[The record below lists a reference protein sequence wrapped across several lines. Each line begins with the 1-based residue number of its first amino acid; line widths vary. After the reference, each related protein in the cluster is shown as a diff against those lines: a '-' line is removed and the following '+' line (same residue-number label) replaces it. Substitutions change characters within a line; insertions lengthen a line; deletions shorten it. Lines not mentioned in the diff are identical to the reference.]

1 MNLES
6 AFRLSSILLAATG
19 FAGLVLTGE
28 LPAGLVLLGGAALAA
43 SLLQAMGHGTDWAL
57 FRLPQQTWT
66 GLVAAAFLFM
76 FADLFWI
83 SGDLLP
89 AGIHFLVV
97 LMVHKLLTLRQR
109 KDFLHLYAI
118 SLMELLGAAALT
130 LELWYAAVFVAYLL
144 AAIWTLLLYHLRSEA
159 EEAQAVGGGAVP
171 TNPSRRPGAITSRL
185 FWSTN
190 GIAVGAFCLT
200 LVIFIVTPRIGAG
213 FFEKN
218 RRDLIR
224 MSGFSEKVDLGMVGS
239 VKQDETVVMR
249 VEFVGRI
256 SPLATP
262 VYYRGAAFDTYN
274 GSAWINTMVQR
285 RTLLRVADGVF
296 IAPGAGAAGMDQPK
310 VRQEILVEALDTAVL
325 FGVPVV
331 ESVKGLFSAVQMD
344 GMGSF
349 SLLYAPASR
358 FQYLVDSRPE
368 RLQPSDRDAVAPAY
382 PELIR
387 ERYLQLPP
395 LTARVRDLAGAV
407 TRQATTTLGKV
418 VAVERHLREQYAYS
432 LNIGTR
438 ASEDPVDEFLFVRK
452 TGYCDHYATAMVALL
467 RTLGIPARLATGFA
481 QGEWNDVG
489 NYYTVR
495 QRDAHAWVEVYFPR
509 SGWMTFDPTPNVPA
523 AAQNPLW
530 ARVGKVIDSVRLKWD
545 RFVIRYSFRD
555 QMAMAQSVRDQGEAV
570 RTKATGGVAVL
581 LRWGTELRTRITAL
595 GQSHGWLL
603 LSGFVAVLLV
613 AGLVLARRARG
624 GGFWHATRAGAATT
638 QQAAAIK
645 LYSRMLQVL
654 HSRGLTKAPGATPYE
669 FARAIAR
676 DWADANSFVLPLTE
690 LYCRARFGHI
700 PLSSADLT
708 RAQDL
713 LAGLRAAPR

>member
-1 MNLES
+1 MNLEA

-43 SLLQAMGHGTDWAL
+43 SLLQAGGYGTDWAL
-57 FRLPQQTWT
+57 FRLPPQAWT
-66 GLVAAAFLFM
+66 GLMAAAFLFM
-76 FADLFWI
+76 FVDLFWI

-97 LMVHKLLTLRQR
+97 LMAHKLLTLRQR
-109 KDFLHLYAI
+109 KDFLHLYGI

-130 LELWYAAVFVAYLL
+130 LELWYAAVFLAYLL

-159 EEAQAVGGGAVP
+159 EEAQAESGVAP
-171 TNPSRRPGAITSRL
+171 ANPSRRPGAITSRF

-200 LVIFIVTPRIGAG
+200 LVIFIVMPRIGAG

-224 MSGFSEKVDLGMVGS
+224 MSGFAEKVDLGMVGS

-249 VEFVGRI
+249 VEFPEI
-256 SPLATP
+256 TSPLAAP
-262 VYYRGAAFDTYN
+262 LYYRGTAFDAYD
-274 GSAWINTMVQR
+274 GSVWTNTMVQR
-285 RTLLRVADGVF
+285 RTLLKVADGVF
-296 IAPGAGAAGMDQPK
+296 MAPGAGASGMDLPK
-310 VRQEILVEALDTAVL
+310 MRQEILVEALDTAVL

-331 ESVKGLFSAVQMD
+331 ESVKGLFSAVQVD

-358 FQYLVDSRPE
+358 FQYVVDSRPE
-368 RLQPSDRDAVAPAY
+368 RLYPGDRDVVAPTY
-382 PELIR
+382 PGLIR

-395 LTARVRDLAGAV
+395 LTARVRDLADAV
-407 TRQATTTLGKV
+407 TRQATTTFGKV
-418 VAVERHLREQYAYS
+418 VAIERYLREQYAYS
-432 LNIGTR
+432 LDIGAK
-438 ASEDPVDEFLFVRK
+438 ASGDPVDEFLFVRR
-452 TGYCDHYATAMVALL
+452 TGYCDHYATAMVVLL
-467 RTLGIPARLATGFA
+467 RVLGIPARLATGFT

-509 SGWMTFDPTPNVPA
+509 SGWMTFDPTPPVPA
-523 AAQNPLW
+523 VASNPLW

-570 RTKATGGVAVL
+570 RKKATGGVAVL
-581 LRWGTELRTRITAL
+581 LRLGTELRERITAL
-595 GQSHGWLL
+595 GRSHGWLL
-603 LSGFVAVLLV
+603 GGIAAVLLA
-613 AGLVLARRARG
+613 AGLVLARRGRG
-624 GGFWHATRAGAATT
+624 GFRRARAGAAALH
-638 QQAAAIK
+638 QAAAIK
-645 LYSRMLQVL
+645 LYGRMLQVL
-654 HSRGLTKAPGATPYE
+654 HARGLTKAPGATPHE
-669 FARAIAR
+669 FARAVAL
-676 DWADANSFVLPLTE
+676 DWAGAGSCVFPLTE
-690 LYCRARFGHI
+690 LYCRARFGHV
-700 PLSSADLT
+700 PLSSADLAH
-708 RAQDL
+708 AQDL
-713 LAGLRAAPR
+713 LTALRAVPR

>member
-28 LPAGLVLLGGAALAA
+28 LPAGLALLGGAALAA
-43 SLLQAMGHGTDWAL
+43 GLLQAGGYGAGWAL
-57 FRLPQQTWT
+57 FRLPQQAWT
-66 GLVAAAFLFM
+66 GLMAAAFLFM

-130 LELWYAAVFVAYLL
+130 LELWYAAVFIAYLL

-159 EEAQAVGGGAVP
+159 EEAQAEGGAVP
-171 TNPSRRPGAITSRL
+171 ASPSRRPGAITSRF

-249 VEFVGRI
+249 IEFAERT

-262 VYYRGAAFDTYN
+262 VYYRGTAFDTYD
-274 GSAWINTMVQR
+274 GSVWINTMVQR
-285 RTLLRVADGVF
+285 RTLLKVADGVF
-296 IAPGAGAAGMDQPK
+296 IAPGAGASGTDQPK

-331 ESVKGLFSAVQMD
+331 ESVKGLFSAVQVD

-368 RLQPSDRDAVAPAY
+368 RLYPGDRDVVVPAY
-382 PELIR
+382 PEPIR

-395 LTARVRDLAGAV
+395 LSARVRDLADAV
-407 TRQATTTLGKV
+407 TRQAATTLGKV
-418 VAVERHLREQYAYS
+418 VAIERYLREQYTYS
-432 LNIGTR
+432 LDVGTKVV
-438 ASEDPVDEFLFVRK
+438 EDPVDEFLFVRK
-452 TGYCDHYATAMVALL
+452 TGYCDHYATAMVVLL
-467 RTLGIPARLATGFA
+467 RTLGIPARLATGFT
-481 QGEWNDVG
+481 QGEWNDIG

-509 SGWMTFDPTPNVPA
+509 SGWLTFDPTPTVPVA
-523 AAQNPLW
+523 APNPLW

-581 LRWGTELRTRITAL
+581 LRWGTELRAKIAAL
-595 GQSHGWLL
+595 GQSYGWLL
-603 LSGFVAVLLV
+603 LSGFAVVVLV
-613 AGLVLARRARG
+613 AGLVLARRGA
-624 GGFWHATRAGAATT
+624 FWHATRGGAAAT

-654 HSRGLTKAPGATPYE
+654 HARGLAKAPGATPHE
-669 FARAIAR
+669 FSHAIAR
-676 DWADANSFVLPLTE
+676 DWAAAGSFVAPLTE
-690 LYCRARFGHI
+690 LYCRARFGHV
-700 PLSSADLT
+700 PLSSADLA

-713 LAGLRAAPR
+713 LAGLRAMPR

>member
-1 MNLES
+1 MNLEA

-28 LPAGLVLLGGAALAA
+28 LPAGLSLLGGAALAA
-43 SLLQAMGHGTDWAL
+43 SLLQAGGYGRDWAL
-57 FRLPQQTWT
+57 FRIPVQAWT
-66 GLVAAAFLFM
+66 GLMAAAFLFM
-76 FADLFWI
+76 FVDLFWI

-97 LMVHKLLTLRQR
+97 LMTHKLLTLRQR

-130 LELWYAAVFVAYLL
+130 LEFWYAAVFVAYLL
-144 AAIWTLLLYHLRSEA
+144 ATIWTLLLYHLRSEA
-159 EEAQAVGGGAVP
+159 EEAQAEGGAVP
-171 TNPSRRPGAITSRL
+171 ADPTRRPGAITSRF

-190 GIAVGAFCLT
+190 GIAAGAFCLT

-249 VEFVGRI
+249 VEFAGRT

-262 VYYRGAAFDTYN
+262 LYYRGTAFDAYD
-274 GSAWINTMVQR
+274 GSVWTNTMVQR
-285 RTLLRVADGVF
+285 RTLLKVADGVF
-296 IAPGAGAAGMDQPK
+296 MGPGAAASGPDQPK

-331 ESVKGLFSAVQMD
+331 ESVKGLFSAVQVD

-358 FQYLVDSRPE
+358 FQYVVDSRPE
-368 RLQPSDRDAVAPAY
+368 RLHPGDRDVVAPAY
-382 PELIR
+382 AELVR

-395 LTARVRDLAGAV
+395 LSARVRDLAGAV
-407 TRQATTTLGKV
+407 TRQAATTLGKV
-418 VAVERHLREQYAYS
+418 VAIERHLREQYAYS
-432 LNIGTR
+432 LDVGPR
-438 ASEDPVDEFLFVRK
+438 ASEDPLDEFLFVRR
-452 TGYCDHYATAMVALL
+452 TGYCDHYATAMVVML
-467 RTLGIPARLATGFA
+467 RALGIPARLATGFM
-481 QGEWNDVG
+481 QGEWNEVG

-509 SGWMTFDPTPNVPA
+509 SGWITFDPTPPVPA
-523 AAQNPLW
+523 AVTNPLW

-555 QMAMAQSVRDQGEAV
+555 QLAMAQSVRDQGEAV
-570 RTKATGGVAVL
+570 RMKATGGVAAL
-581 LRWGTELRTRITAL
+581 LRWGTELRATIAAL
-595 GQSHGWLL
+595 KQSQAWLL
-603 LSGFVAVLLV
+603 LGGCATALLV

-624 GGFWHATRAGAATT
+624 GGFRRATRPGVVAA
-638 QQAAAIK
+638 QQAAAIR

-654 HSRGLTKAPGATPYE
+654 RARGLAKAPGATPHE

-676 DWADANSFVLPLTE
+676 EWAGAGSYVFPLTE
-690 LYCRARFGHI
+690 LYCRARFGHV
-700 PLSSADLT
+700 PLSSAELA
-708 RAQDL
+708 RARDL
-713 LAGLRAAPR
+713 LTNLRAVPR